1 MKSKIYNK
9 KKEYVFQELPI
20 QYFIQVFEQQFLTKR
35 KILILLPFFG
45 IFGQFLAK
53 NCSKTPKKG
62 KDFNIHEEEL
72 GYVQFIF

>member
-35 KILILLPFFG
+35 KILLFMRKSSDMFNSSSSGLGHFTALKYYILTL
-45 IFGQFLAK
+45 
-53 NCSKTPKKG
+53 
-62 KDFNIHEEEL
+62 
-72 GYVQFIF
+72 